1 MEEEKRKIYT
11 VLAFVAVVVLLLS
24 CLVAAVVGGMA
35 GFLVGQ
41 KQGRTAVEQA
51 LERRMEELLPELRL
65 EVTPVPPLERR
76 PLLLMR
82 GALIE
87 KVVPDSPADKAG
99 LEEGDI
105 ILAID
110 DVTIGPGYPLSKA
123 INRYDPNDRVTI
135 RLWREGHEE
144 TVPVTLGQDPNN
156 PGKAYLG
163 VYYQMIVRPEIL
175 TPED

>member
-87 KVVPDSPADKAG
+87 KVCPDSPADMAG
-99 LEEGDI
+99 L
-105 ILAID
+105 
-110 DVTIGPGYPLSKA
+110 
-123 INRYDPNDRVTI
+123 
-135 RLWREGHEE
+135 
-144 TVPVTLGQDPNN
+144 
-156 PGKAYLG
+156 
-163 VYYQMIVRPEIL
+163 
-175 TPED
+175 